1 MESHDQ
7 EVAPAPVKKRRLGFF
22 SKIGGGALMFA
33 ALVHLVLL
41 VGGAFWVFQV
51 IREPEKKVDF
61 MPPGGGGGER
71 GAQHQVQQKKRAQ
84 ITPTANVKRVFA
96 EGATASYSIPE
107 QGDNFGEMSSLSALS
122 GGGMSGGLG
131 GAGLGKGFA
140 KGMGEGGGLGKGGG
154 VGKLFGMIPETM
166 RKRCSKED
174 RLARLAENG
183 GVPACEEAVTKALR
197 WMKSQQRPDGSW
209 GGTAHATGFALLAY
223 MGHCETP
230 VSEEFGES
238 SMKGIVYLV
247 NLAMKNNGRMAS
259 NFTQHSWVYE
269 HGIATYALGEAATF
283 CKELKIEIPGL
294 MQMTE
299 KAGQFIIDNQ
309 HKSGGWAYGYDTEGG
324 HPDTSIAGWQI
335 QALKACSHTGIK
347 FKGLSSCISKALG
360 YLEKCQNPHGGY
372 GYTGPNRS
380 NSEYYALTGVGMLC
394 NQMWG
399 KGDSADVKRAAKY
412 VLSNTRFEYNTE
424 YCGLYGHYYESQ
436 AMMQRGGDEWKQY
449 NGMFRDELLKN
460 QAADGSWK
468 VPGGGKK
475 PTEGAPVY
483 IYDAHYRTALC
494 TLMLEVYYRFLNT
507 DSGGH
512 RSRPGI

>member
-7 EVAPAPVKKRRLGFF
+7 EVAPAPVKKGKFGFF
-22 SKIGGGALMFA
+22 NKIGGGALMFA
-33 ALVHLVLL
+33 ALVHVILL
-41 VGGAFWVFQV
+41 VGGGFWIFQV

-71 GAQHQVQQKKRAQ
+71 ASEHQVQQKKRAQ

-131 GAGLGKGFA
+131 GAGLGKGFG

-197 WMKSQQRPDGSW
+197 WMKSQQKPDGSW
-209 GGTAHATGFALLAY
+209 GSPWATGLALLAY

-247 NLAMKNNGRMAS
+247 NVGMKNNGRMAS
-259 NFTQHSWVYE
+259 NYTAGTWSYE
-269 HGIATYALGEAATF
+269 HAIATYALGEATTF
-283 CKELKIEIPGL
+283 CKELKIEIPSL
-294 MQMTE
+294 MEVTE

-309 HKSGGWAYGYDTEGG
+309 HKTGGWAYNYATEGG
-324 HPDTSIAGWQI
+324 HADTSVAGWQI
-335 QALKACSHTGIK
+335 QALKACSHTDIK
-347 FKGLSSCISKALG
+347 FKGLAACITKGLS
-360 YLEKCQNPHGGY
+360 YFNKCQNPEGGY
-372 GYTGPNRS
+372 GYTGP
-380 NSEYYALTGVGMLC
+380 EAGHAGYFTLTGVGMLC

-399 KGDSADVKRAAKY
+399 KGDSADVKKAAKY
-412 VLSNTRFEYNTE
+412 VLENTRFDYNTE
-424 YCGLYGHYYESQ
+424 YCDLYGHYYESQ
-436 AMMQRGGDEWKQY
+436 AMMQRGGEEWKQY
-449 NGMFRDELLKN
+449 NGLFRDQLLNN
-460 QAADGSWK
+460 QNADGSWK
-468 VPGGGKK
+468 VPGGGK
-475 PTEGAPVY
+475 PPRAAGPQFLN
-483 IYDAHYRTALC
+483 DAFYRTSLC